1 MQFTYDLFLG
11 KLNPKRMA
19 TETSF
24 NKACDEFRRYHPDS
38 EPFIECYN
46 NLKDHEPAVVLK
58 TQEDIKSWSEALERN
73 QQWASKEDR
82 ANWKPMENLL
92 EDSPPAGNKP
102 LIKEPTAVLMT
113 LQDTIDAQIDKEAKA
128 IQDLWYNRDTLQDT
142 IDAQIDKEAKAIYEE
157 VIKPKDAINPT
168 HYASYFG
175 DNEVIKNMQWLE
187 AIQYL
192 KQYRNPDIFK
202 AAVELQARK
211 YIDRLGGK
219 DNEVQEIKKSIW
231 YLKFLAAYIANGNK
245 PIRVAD
251 IQKLLGE

>member
-1 MQFTYDLFLG
+1 MEYTYDIFAG
-11 KLNPKRMA
+11 QVTPKRMA

-24 NKACDEFRRYHPDS
+24 NRACDELRSFCADS
-38 EPFIECYN
+38 KPFIECHN
-46 NLKDHEPAVVLK
+46 NLKEHEPLVVLR
-58 TQEDIKSWSEALERN
+58 TQEDIEGWQMTLERN
-73 QQWASKEDR
+73 FS
-82 ANWKPMENLL
+82 WKPMDNLL

-102 LIKEPTAVLMT
+102 LSHLNLEQVKSNVANELT
-113 LQDTIDAQIDKEAKA
+113 KA
-128 IQDLWYNRDTLQDT
+128 LEDI
-142 IDAQIDKEAKAIYEE
+142 
-157 VIKPKDAINPT
+157 IKPKDAINPS

-219 DNEVQEIKKSIW
+219 DDEVQEIKKSIW

-245 PIRVAD
+245 PIKVKD

>member
-1 MQFTYDLFLG
+1 MQFTYDIFSG

-128 IQDLWYNRDTLQDT
+128 I
-142 IDAQIDKEAKAIYEE
+142 YEE

-245 PIRVAD
+245 PIKVKD

>member
-1 MQFTYDLFLG
+1 MYTYDIFSG

-102 LIKEPTAVLMT
+102 LAHLNQNSTGFTNEFTKILEDIV
-113 LQDTIDAQIDKEAKA
+113 
-128 IQDLWYNRDTLQDT
+128 
-142 IDAQIDKEAKAIYEE
+142 
-157 VIKPKDAINPT
+157 KPKDAINPS

-175 DNEVIKNMQWLE
+175 DNDTIKEMQWLE

>member
-1 MQFTYDLFLG
+1 MEYTYDIFAG
-11 KLNPKRMA
+11 QVTPKRMA

-24 NKACDEFRRYHPDS
+24 NKACDELRSFCADS
-38 EPFIECYN
+38 KPFIECHN
-46 NLKDHEPAVVLK
+46 NLKEHEPLVVLR
-58 TQEDIKSWSEALERN
+58 TQEDIEGWQMTLERN
-73 QQWASKEDR
+73 FS
-82 ANWKPMENLL
+82 WKPMDNLL
-92 EDSPPAGNKP
+92 EDSPPTGNKP
-102 LIKEPTAVLMT
+102 LVGFTEEFTKT
-113 LQDTIDAQIDKEAKA
+113 LEA
-128 IQDLWYNRDTLQDT
+128 I
-142 IDAQIDKEAKAIYEE
+142 
-157 VIKPKDAINPT
+157 IKPKDAINPS

-175 DNEVIKNMQWLE
+175 DNDTIKEMQWLE

-245 PIRVAD
+245 PIRVEA
-251 IQKLLGE
+251 IKKLLGE